1 MSDATISPPLD
12 TSVPWLAAYALGL
25 AYSESPDPQRLT
37 DLIEAARGQQELLE
51 AAHRRL
57 DGTDVAERRIRD
69 DALHLLVRAIGR
81 VVGCDLPAPGT
92 TACR

>member
-1 MSDATISPPLD
+1 MSDTITSPPLD
-12 TSVPWLAAYALGL
+12 TSVSWLAAYALGL
-25 AYSESPDPQRLT
+25 AYSESSDPQRLT

-57 DGTDVAERRIRD
+57 DSTDVADRWIHD

-81 VVGCDLPAPGT
+81 VVGCDLPAPGAT
-92 TACR
+92 GCR